1 MGFFSKLKSGLQKT
15 KEAVVI
21 KFEEAFDTYT
31 KVDDAFLE
39 ELEDILI
46 MGDVGMDTAMKISD
60 RLRESVKI
68 NHIDDV
74 NAVREEVKKITAD
87 ILNKGEAAHRLS
99 ENYPL
104 VILVV
109 GVNGVGKTTSIAK
122 IANGLKNE
130 GKSVQLVAADT
141 FRAAAAEQLIIW
153 GERIGINVIH
163 HKEGS
168 DPAAVIFDGIQSAKA
183 KGTDVIICDT
193 AGRLHNKKN
202 LMAELNKMNK
212 IIDREFP
219 EAARETLLVIDG
231 ATGQNAK
238 SQVKEF
244 SEITDLTGIVLTKL
258 DGTAKGGIVIT
269 ISDEFDIPV
278 KYIGVGEGVDD
289 MQAFVPA
296 DFADALF
303 DKGGETG
310 E

>member
-1 MGFFSKLKSGLQKT
+1 MAFFKKLTEGLKRT
-15 KEAVVI
+15 KEAVVL

-31 KVDDAFLE
+31 KVDDQFLE

-46 MGDVGMDTAMKISD
+46 MGDVGMETAMKISD
-60 RLRESVKI
+60 RLRESVKV

-87 ILNKGEAAHRLS
+87 ILDKGEEAHRLS

-104 VILVV
+104 VVLVV

-122 IANGLKNE
+122 IAHGLKKE
-130 GKSVQLVAADT
+130 GRSVQLVAADT
-141 FRAAAAEQLIIW
+141 FRAAATEQLVVW
-153 GERIGINVIH
+153 GERIGVNVIH

-183 KGTDVIICDT
+183 KGTEIIICDT

-202 LMAELNKMNK
+202 LMAELEKMNR

-244 SEITDLTGIVLTKL
+244 KEITNLTGIILTKL
-258 DGTAKGGIVIT
+258 DGTAKGGIVIS

-278 KYIGVGEGVDD
+278 KYIGVGEGVED
-289 MQAFVPA
+289 MQPFVPA
-296 DFADALF
+296 EFAGALF
-303 DKGGETG
+303 DKGE
-310 E
+310 

>member
-1 MGFFSKLKSGLQKT
+1 MAFFKKLTESLKKT
-15 KEAVVI
+15 KEAVVL

-31 KVDDAFLE
+31 KVDDQFLE

-46 MGDVGMDTAMKISD
+46 MGDVGMETAMKISD
-60 RLRESVKI
+60 RLRESVKV

-74 NAVREEVKKITAD
+74 NDVRGEVKKITAE
-87 ILNKGEAAHRLS
+87 ILDKGEDAHKLS
-99 ENYPL
+99 SDYPL
-104 VILVV
+104 IVLVV

-122 IANGLKNE
+122 IAHGLKKE
-130 GKSVQLVAADT
+130 GRSVQLVAADT
-141 FRAAAAEQLIIW
+141 FRAAATEQLVVW
-153 GERIGINVIH
+153 GERIGVNVIH

-183 KGTDVIICDT
+183 RGTEVIICDT

-202 LMAELNKMNK
+202 LMAELEKMNR

-244 SEITDLTGIVLTKL
+244 SEITKLTGIILTKL
-258 DGTAKGGIVIT
+258 DGTAKGGIVIS

-278 KYIGVGEGVDD
+278 KYIGVGEGVED
-289 MQAFVPA
+289 MQPFVPA
-296 DFADALF
+296 EFAEALF
-303 DKGGETG
+303 DKGE
-310 E
+310 

>member
-1 MGFFSKLKSGLQKT
+1 MSFFKKLSEGLKKT
-15 KEAVVI
+15 KENMVTA
-21 KFEEAFDTYT
+21 FEEAFKTYT
-31 KVDDAFLE
+31 KVDAMFLE

-46 MGDVGMDTAMKISD
+46 MSDVGMDTAMKISD
-60 RLRESVKI
+60 QLKESVKKQKI
-68 NHIDDV
+68 EDV
-74 NAVREEVKKITAD
+74 ESVKKEVKRITAE
-87 ILNKGEAAHRLS
+87 ILNKGEDAHKLS

-104 VILVV
+104 VVMVI

-122 IANGLKNE
+122 IANGLKQE
-130 GKSVQLVAADT
+130 GKTVQLVAGDT
-141 FRAAAAEQLIIW
+141 FRAAAAQQLQIW
-153 GERIGINVIH
+153 GDRIGINVIK

-183 KGTDVIICDT
+183 RGTDVIICDT

-202 LMAELNKMNK
+202 LMTELNKMNR

-219 EAARETLLVIDG
+219 QASKETLLVIDA

-244 SEITDLTGIVLTKL
+244 SEIADITGIILTKL
-258 DGTAKGGIVIT
+258 DGTAKGGIVIS

-289 MQAFVPA
+289 MQPFDPA
-296 DFADALF
+296 AFADALF
-303 DKGGETG
+303 DGRENW
-310 E
+310 